1 MSTIREK
8 LAELDCKIFEAA
20 SQSEVA
26 AEYKE
31 QYRIRYLTALGKSFS
46 AAVGNHH
53 NVKIKLARAQYEV
66 DEKQR
71 LVDVLKSELEAA
83 ELTLNILGNQEA
95 P

>member
-1 MSTIREK
+1 MPTIREK
-8 LAELDCKIFEAA
+8 LAELDSKILEAA

-26 AEYKE
+26 AECKE
-31 QYRIRYLTALGKSFS
+31 QYRIRYLTTLGKSFS
-46 AAVGNHH
+46 AAVDNHH
-53 NVKIKLARAQYEV
+53 SIKSKLMRAQYEV

-71 LVDVLKSELEAA
+71 LVDELKSELEAA